1 MELDGPSLRL
11 LSLGYYSYMSKQE
24 SVNPFKPG
32 AALWI
37 LCIMVFA
44 GCAGPPVVPVSD
56 LTAAR
61 STDAV
66 RIVRAGD
73 SLYTI
78 SWEAGFDYREVAL
91 WNDLQ
96 PPYQLTVGQEIV
108 LGPGSRSIQSGAV
121 TQPVTPSTSEL
132 IVSEEPIASSDSTAD
147 TSETSGQAEGPV
159 TAPSGDFWI
168 WPARGKLLSRFA
180 PEAGSNGIDIAGSDG
195 SPIRAAAKGK
205 VVYAGTGL
213 RGYGLLIIVKHDETF
228 LTAYAHNRAVKINE
242 GDAVEGGQII
252 AEMGQSGADSVRLHF
267 EIRRDG
273 QPVDPLQYLPDS

>member
-1 MELDGPSLRL
+1 MP
-11 LSLGYYSYMSKQE
+11 KQE
-24 SVNPFKPG
+24 NVNPFRPG

-37 LCIMVFA
+37 LSITVFA

-96 PPYQLTVGQEIV
+96 PPYQLTVGQEIT
-108 LGPGSRSIQSGAV
+108 LGPASRRIESGAV
-121 TQPVTPSTSEL
+121 TQPVTPSTSGL
-132 IVSEEPIASSDSTAD
+132 VVSEDPIASSDSTAD
-147 TSETSGQAEGPV
+147 TSETSGQARGPV

-213 RGYGLLIIVKHDETF
+213 RGYGLLIIIKHDETF

-252 AEMGQSGADSVRLHF
+252 AEMGQSGVDSVRLHF

-273 QPVDPLQYLPDS
+273 QPVDPLEYLPNS